1 MSVSRLNASRV
12 SESQALAETLVLVV
26 VATTVT
32 ALPRHPLQEEA
43 DVRVVVDT
51 MLRSAICHLAT
62 VLIMVMM
69 RVCVLDRA
77 YTVGETPRSTASEIT
92 VDEIGVGE
100 TAVHHAVG
108 GTTTVRATILLVV
121 VRNLTR

>member
-1 MSVSRLNASRV
+1 VSVSRLNASRV
-12 SESQALAETLVLVV
+12 SESQALAETLVV
-26 VATTVT
+26 VATTAT
-32 ALPRHPLQEEA
+32 ALPRHPLQEQA
-43 DVRVVVDT
+43 DVRVAVDT

-62 VLIMVMM
+62 ASVLVMVMM

-77 YTVGETPRSTASEIT
+77 YTVGETPRSTAG
-92 VDEIGVGE
+92 EIGVGE